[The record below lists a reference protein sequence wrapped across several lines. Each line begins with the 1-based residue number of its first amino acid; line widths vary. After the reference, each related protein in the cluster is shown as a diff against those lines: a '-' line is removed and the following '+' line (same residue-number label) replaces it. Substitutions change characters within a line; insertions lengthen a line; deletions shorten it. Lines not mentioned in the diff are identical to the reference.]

1 MAIESTS
8 SLATKTKTKVGVRAK
23 GEEGGKGGQSMRRDE
38 QVNKER
44 HLRGRHNP

>member
-1 MAIESTS
+1 MVIESTS